1 MLQWERRGL
10 DEERQHLIEWGSLL
24 KKWTA
29 SEKEKATKKRE
40 RLDKMEGVLKEVAI
54 GLLDAQAQ
62 ELMEKSKE
70 LYATAEARADANIK
84 MQEDLNG
91 QAIGLAQRERMVVGR
106 EQDVQEKEEEVTSL
120 LEHGRSELLSHE
132 ADVNTHEIALGA
144 DRKSLGDLRA
154 DILAREL
161 TAKLK
166 ANHLAFR
173 EELADREKKLA
184 DKEKWLAERK
194 PQELATARKRLE
206 ELQAARTVEAEKVWD
221 FLGQTKTALV
231 PISFSPLH
239 SRDPVWEVSA
249 ALPLIDSIG
258 AKMLKLEEVIGEQ
271 LEAEGHALA
280 EHVLTCFRS

>member
-1 MLQWERRGL
+1 
-10 DEERQHLIEWGSLL
+10 
-24 KKWTA
+24 
-29 SEKEKATKKRE
+29 
-40 RLDKMEGVLKEVAI
+40 
-54 GLLDAQAQ
+54 
-62 ELMEKSKE
+62 
-70 LYATAEARADANIK
+70 
-84 MQEDLNG
+84 
-91 QAIGLAQRERMVVGR
+91 
-106 EQDVQEKEEEVTSL
+106 VQEKEEEVTSL
-120 LEHGRSELLSHE
+120 LEHGCSELLSHE
-132 ADVNTHEIALGA
+132 VDLNTHKIALGA
-144 DRKSLGDLRA
+144 DRKSLGDLHA

-161 TAKLK
+161 AAKLK

-231 PISFSPLH
+231 PISFSPLR

-249 ALPLIDSIG
+249 ALPLIDSTG